1 LQFGQHKR
9 DALLQYCLD
18 CDARFD
24 LKGEHLEDLAAKFR
38 AIMAQQ

>member
-18 CDARFD
+18 CDARFN
-24 LKGEHLEDLAAKFR
+24 LSGEHFEDQAARFK
-38 AIMAQQ
+38 AMMACQ